1 MRAHVTRVKTLSNR
15 DLTAR
20 CSVDS
25 SEIPYPP
32 RYRQVS
38 LGIWIHLVFLLI
50 LLKSR
55 PCFYL
60 KRLCFC
66 KNTFHLK
73 GNIKKKK
80 KAPANAGDARDTG
93 SIPGS
98 GRSPGVGNGNLLQY
112 SCLENSTNRGAK
124 WATVYG
130 VAKES
135 EMTQHTCMH
144 AN

>member
-1 MRAHVTRVKTLSNR
+1 MRAHVTRVKTLTNR

-80 KAPANAGDARDTG
+80 K
-93 SIPGS
+93 
-98 GRSPGVGNGNLLQY
+98 LLPMQEMQETQVQ
-112 SCLENSTNRGAK
+112 SLGQEDPLE
-124 WATVYG
+124 
-130 VAKES
+130 
-135 EMTQHTCMH
+135 
-144 AN
+144 

>member
-1 MRAHVTRVKTLSNR
+1 MRAHITRVKTLTNR

-55 PCFYL
+55 PCFYF

-66 KNTFHLK
+66 KNTFDLK

-80 KAPANAGDARDTG
+80 SSCQCRRCKRRRFNPWVRK
-93 SIPGS
+93 IPWN
-98 GRSPGVGNGNLLQY
+98 RKWKPTPVFLPGKFH
-112 SCLENSTNRGAK
+112 E
-124 WATVYG
+124 
-130 VAKES
+130 
-135 EMTQHTCMH
+135 
-144 AN
+144 